1 MKNRSAWVIVVLLP
15 LLFPIPLI
23 GQSPMP
29 SIREMKW
36 GRDYNLHVKLS
47 NDSNYVMDVRGLY
60 HTGDQVFDPD
70 NENATYYPVSLDEE
84 FINYIKHRKL
94 EQENQFSVDSLSK
107 QQPKTLWS
115 ALNRT
120 LGGGYIHFVN
130 CLVYSIES
138 NHLYLADPIMKRPI
152 TTWKPKPQTKTYKR
166 TKDWEY
172 YIPYDQKLAIKEYKK
187 RKKEGDLRDL
197 QGVPGKFID
206 LFLNTSQKEY
216 DQLRQENKRMIL
228 AQIDLVRLLLGAKY
242 LGADQINFI
251 QNRVTTAVL
260 LYSLSN
266 LPSIIIFDDY
276 NAAGAMTLDSTG
288 YKIDYVVF
296 NDFDRISTEEQDRR
310 IGMIEAMI
318 EAINEANDRVFKK
331 KLSSYYGQ

>member
-1 MKNRSAWVIVVLLP
+1 
-15 LLFPIPLI
+15 
-23 GQSPMP
+23 
-29 SIREMKW
+29 MKW

-152 TTWKPKPQTKTYKR
+152 TTWKPKPQTKR
-166 TKDWEY
+166 TSEPKIGNTTSLTTRNWPLKSTKSE
-172 YIPYDQKLAIKEYKK
+172 
-187 RKKEGDLRDL
+187 KEGDLRDL

-276 NAAGAMTLDSTG
+276 NAAVAMTLDSSG